1 MVDKEKVKEALKNV
15 TDPEIGMNIVD
26 LGLVY
31 YIEEEAGKLK
41 IEMTMTSPMCPA
53 TEEIVENSK
62 QFAKTVNGV
71 KEVEIQLV
79 WDPPWDP
86 DKMTDEGKAQLDFM

>member
-1 MVDKEKVKEALKNV
+1 MVSKEEVKEALKNV

-26 LGLVY
+26 LGLLY
-31 YIEEEAGKLK
+31 FIEIEDGNVK

-53 TEEIVENSK
+53 TQEIMDNAKNFVEK
-62 QFAKTVNGV
+62 LDKV
-71 KEVEIQLV
+71 KKVEIQLI

-86 DKMTDEGKAQLDFM
+86 DKMTEEGKAQLDFM